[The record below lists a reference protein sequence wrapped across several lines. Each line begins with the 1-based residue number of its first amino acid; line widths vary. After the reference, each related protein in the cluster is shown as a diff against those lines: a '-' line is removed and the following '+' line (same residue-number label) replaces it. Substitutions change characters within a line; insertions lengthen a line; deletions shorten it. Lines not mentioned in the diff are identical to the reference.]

1 MFSLT
6 SIAASAAVMAV
17 ASGLLLFVWRKDTRE
32 GTAAGVIAPALV
44 AGLSVL
50 VYRAAGNT
58 GILNEDPVPAVSPND
73 VLCPVVTYAA
83 LGMYAAFRTPSDHAD
98 WERRRAALTLV
109 SLVVNIVTI

>member
-1 MFSLT
+1 MA

-17 ASGLLLFVWRKDTRE
+17 VGGMLLLVWRRDTRE
-32 GTAAGVIAPALV
+32 GTVAGVIAPALV
-44 AGLSVL
+44 AGLPVL
-50 VYRAAGNT
+50 LYRAAGNT
-58 GILNEDPVPAVSPND
+58 GVLNEDPIPAVSPND

-83 LGMYAAFRTPSDHAD
+83 LGVYAAVRTPSDRAG